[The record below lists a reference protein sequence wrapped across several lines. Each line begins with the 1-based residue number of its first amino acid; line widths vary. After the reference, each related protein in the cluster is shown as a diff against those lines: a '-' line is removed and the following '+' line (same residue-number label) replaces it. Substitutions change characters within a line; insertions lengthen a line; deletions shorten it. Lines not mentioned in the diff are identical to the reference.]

1 MKGHRFPQR
10 LSSHHI
16 LRRAMQDSEPEQSGA
31 VGPHVSPVSF
41 ISPGLCGKQLVVMRG
56 SLIVVLPVPD
66 HRGQALADKG
76 LSNVSATEKTGQ

>member
-1 MKGHRFPQR
+1 MKGHRFPQH

-16 LRRAMQDSEPEQSGA
+16 LRRAMQDSE
-31 VGPHVSPVSF
+31 PHVSPVSF